1 MVNVVVKN
9 KLGIVKDSREKK
21 NDENGYAEE
30 KNTTKKEQ
38 AIVKPKD
45 NKKSKPRVVSKKGSR
60 NE

>member
-30 KNTTKKEQ
+30 KKYY
-38 AIVKPKD
+38 
-45 NKKSKPRVVSKKGSR
+45 
-60 NE
+60 